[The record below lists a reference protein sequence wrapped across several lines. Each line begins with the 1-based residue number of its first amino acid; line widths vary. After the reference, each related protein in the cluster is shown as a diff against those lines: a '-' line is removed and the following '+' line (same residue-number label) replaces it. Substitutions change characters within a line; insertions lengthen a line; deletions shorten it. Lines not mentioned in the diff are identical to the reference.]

1 MDVSAQDGI
10 GARVLSALRTAS
22 RTTGIDFGYLAA
34 TARRESAFIPD
45 AKAPTSSAT
54 GLFQFI
60 DQTWLRTLRES
71 GAELGYAEQA
81 QAIAVR
87 RDGSLTVPDG
97 TVRQDIMDL
106 RKDPVAASLMAG
118 ALTQSNAVHL
128 RQSIGREPSDGELYI
143 AHFLGAGGASRLINA
158 AEATPDASAARMFP
172 AAAKSNRSIFY
183 ERDGSVRS
191 VAEVHH
197 QLVSKHLDT
206 QSAALALSGGQEV
219 GGAGPMAS
227 AVPDPQRAVSR
238 VPMLED
244 GARAGVFADLFRPAV
259 QTGLGSQAQQR
270 LAMASGVQSLFT
282 TDGASGTSPPRV
294 APPGVA
300 PPRVE
305 PVMIPASFAGP
316 TGPAA
321 IDEAGRLTIPVF
333 DAPPNAIAGADT
345 GSMTADAG
353 GAVSPASVSE
363 NRAVPERRPDP
374 VQSLL
379 RGIARL
385 FGFRA
390 G

>member
-270 LAMASGVQSLFT
+270 LAVASGVQSLFT
-282 TDGASGTSPPRV
+282 TDGASGTAPPR
-294 APPGVA
+294 VA

-316 TGPAA
+316 PGLAA
-321 IDEAGRLTIPVF
+321 ADKAGRLTIPVF

-353 GAVSPASVSE
+353 GASSPASVSE
-363 NRAVPERRPDP
+363 SRAVPERQPDP